1 MRESLTEVLTG
12 ATVLTAAVGFGWYMS
27 QSTGLTTD
35 RSGAYELAASFRSAE
50 GVLTGTDVRLAGV
63 RIGSVTGLDLNAE
76 TYRAEVTF
84 SIDEN
89 IRIPDDS
96 VVVVATEGLLGGT
109 FVEIVPGGSFDYLA
123 PGDSFFSTQGA
134 VSVIG
139 LLTQFVSG
147 GDGLE

>member
-96 VVVVATEGLLGGT
+96 VVVVASEGLLGGT

>member
-12 ATVLTAAVGFGWYMS
+12 AAVLTAAVGFGWYMS

>member
-109 FVEIVPGGSFDYLA
+109 FVEIIPGGSFDYLA